1 MQRSRCVMRYIIRR
15 IFSISLTLALC
26 FAMCAAAFAAP
37 SIHKNNVR
45 TASHAVISGVPVMIV
60 PPRGT
65 VPAQTFRGFEDA
77 ARGIRIQA
85 VLVSQPYSSAIND
98 PEIFAKDG
106 ITVTKK
112 IEAMINGQPATLY
125 DGKTDDDE
133 ISAQVLVMSHDD
145 SSIFIYGFCR
155 RADAG
160 AVSSVKDSL
169 LSVYGSTVKDSNPSK
184 QPDGYKLSTAGTT
197 LALAS
202 EANYTRTYRDG
213 EVATLSVTQN
223 FVQELPTDRKQFA
236 IDELKRIMSSIE
248 YEITST
254 KNVTIGGLPG
264 VEVSATFVGH
274 MRRARTANGGRV
286 NRPVLGTAYVAALF
300 DQLGPQPR
308 TFVFVGRSIDEADK
322 YSAMFKR
329 VVSTFSIVRQR

>member
-1 MQRSRCVMRYIIRR
+1 MRYLIGR
-15 IFSISLTLALC
+15 ISSLSLTLALC
-26 FAMCAAAFAAP
+26 LAICTDAFAAP
-37 SIHKNNVR
+37 SIHKNNIR
-45 TASHAVISGVPVMIV
+45 TASHAVIKGVPIMIV
-60 PPRGT
+60 PPRGA
-65 VPAQTFRGFEDA
+65 VPAQTFRGFEDPS
-77 ARGIRIQA
+77 RGIRIQA
-85 VLVSQPYSSAIND
+85 VLVSQPYSTAIND

-106 ITVTKK
+106 ITITKK
-112 IEAMINGQPATLY
+112 FEAMINGQPAALY
-125 DGKTDDDE
+125 DGRADDDE

-155 RADAG
+155 IADAG

-169 LSVYGSTVKDSNPSK
+169 LSVCGATAEVSDPSK

-202 EANYTRTYRDG
+202 EANYTRTYSDG

-223 FVQELPTDRKQFA
+223 FVQELPADREQFA
-236 IDELKRIMSSIE
+236 MDELNRLLPSIE
-248 YEITST
+248 YEVTSA

-274 MRRARTANGGRV
+274 TRRARTANGGRV
-286 NRPVLGTAYVAALF
+286 NRPVLGAAYVAVLF

-308 TFVFVGRSIDEADK
+308 TFVFAGRSVEEADK

-329 VVSTFSIVRQR
+329 FVSSFSIVRQR